1 MSRTRI
7 VILQMKEII
16 YTGIFIGLGLLL
28 VLLLLIMF
36 HPGKEKET
44 TTSPTFSTSEKLYN
58 PGIYTAEL
66 ELGNTIVNLEVVLDE
81 NHINGVQITTL
92 DESVAT
98 MYQLLSPT
106 IENIS
111 TQLSSGIA
119 LENVVLSTESQYTE
133 MMILKA
139 IDQTLDKASIQY

>member
-1 MSRTRI
+1 MSQTKI

-44 TTSPTFSTSEKLYN
+44 TSPNFSTSEKLYN

-98 MYQLLSPT
+98 MYPLLSPT

-111 TQLSSGIA
+111 TQLSNGIA

>member
-1 MSRTRI
+1 MSRTKI

-44 TTSPTFSTSEKLYN
+44 NTSPTFSTSEILYT
-58 PGIYTAEL
+58 PGVYTAQL
-66 ELGNTIVNLEVVLDE
+66 ELGKQTVNLEVVLDA

-92 DESVAT
+92 DETVAT
-98 MYQLLSPT
+98 MYPLLSPT
-106 IENIS
+106 VENIS
-111 TQLSSGIA
+111 TQLSSGIS
-119 LENVVLSTESQYTE
+119 LENVVLSSESQYTE

-139 IDQTLDKASIQY
+139 IDEILDKASIQ